1 MLFPLRDENPTRR
14 IPFATYLI
22 IGINAL
28 VWAVVQGFGSDA
40 SLALSFCRYGL
51 IPGELLGLIGDGT
64 PVRFSTTVVCRL
76 GDTSVVTLLTS
87 MFMHGS
93 WLHLIGNMWFLWVFG
108 DNIEDRMGPVRFV
121 VFYVLAGLVASAAQI
136 ATDVDS
142 TIPIVGASG
151 AIGGVLGA
159 YLLLYPRARI
169 LTFVFLGLFFT
180 TTFIPAAVILLFWF
194 VIQLVSGLPI
204 LTGNGGSGI
213 AFWAHVG
220 GFLAGLVLVYVFAER
235 TPSFPTGE
243 RLD

>member
-14 IPFATYLI
+14 VPIATFI
-22 IGINAL
+22 IIAINAL
-28 VWAVVQGFGSDA
+28 VWAIVQGFGSDA
-40 SLALSFCRYGL
+40 SLALSFCRFGL
-51 IPGELLGLIGDGT
+51 IPGELLGLVADGT
-64 PVRFSTTVVCRL
+64 PVRFSQSVICRL
-76 GDTSVVTLLTS
+76 GETNALTLVTS

-108 DNIEDRMGPVRFV
+108 DNIEDRMGPFRFI

-142 TIPIVGASG
+142 TVPVVGASG

-194 VIQLVSGLPI
+194 AIQLLSGLPL
-204 LTGNGGSGI
+204 LTSNTGAGI
-213 AFWAHVG
+213 AFWAHIG
-220 GFLAGLVLVYVFAER
+220 GFVAGLLLVFLFIER
-235 TPSFPTGE
+235 TSFQEE
-243 RLD
+243 RAD